1 LRLKNIEKLN
11 RKTPPPIHE
20 VTTLTLPTPSI
31 SKLDNGIPVY
41 ETRLGTQEVMKLE
54 IVFLAG
60 RQQEHKNIVSRATA
74 RELREGTKSFTSAQ
88 LAEKVDFYAGTLQSP
103 SNLDTGGLVMYCM
116 TKHFPKLIPIFAEM
130 VLEPVFPEIELTT
143 FVENN
148 IQNLAVELTKNDVL
162 AYRKITELMYGAAHP
177 YGYNS
182 TPEFYRALTTDDLH
196 LHYKECYTSDNC
208 MIFISGK
215 TDASILT
222 LLNQYLGQH
231 KTVAVKKKHPLSIEN
246 ILPQKAKVHN
256 PDTLQSS
263 LRIGRRIGTRMNPDF
278 NGLFV
283 LNTIL
288 GGYFGSRLMTN
299 LREDKG
305 YTYGIY
311 SATDMMHQDGYFY
324 IASDVGNDFVGKTL
338 KEIYKETAILQND
351 LVKADE
357 LKMVQNYLL
366 GNMLNMVD
374 GAFPVSELVKTFN
387 TEGVPDSHF
396 YELIET
402 IKHITPTELRDLAQK
417 YLSKEDMFEV
427 IAGV

>member
-1 LRLKNIEKLN
+1 LKKIEKLN

-20 VTTLTLPTPSI
+20 VTTMTLPTPSV

-54 IVFLAG
+54 IVFMAG
-60 RQQEHKNIVSRATA
+60 RPQEHKRIVSRATA
-74 RELREGTKSFTSAQ
+74 RQLREGTKSFTSAE
-88 LAEKVDFYAGTLQSP
+88 LAEQVDFYAGTLQSP

-116 TKHFPKLIPIFAEM
+116 TKHFPKLIPLFAEM
-130 VLEPVFPEIELTT
+130 ILEPVFPEKELTT
-143 FVENN
+143 FIENN

-162 AYRKITELMYGAAHP
+162 AYRKITELIYGADHP

-182 TPEFYRALTTDDLH
+182 IPELYRALTPDDLKQ
-196 LHYKECYTSDNC
+196 HYKECYTSDNC

-215 TDASILT
+215 TDASILA

-231 KTVAVKKKHPLSIEN
+231 KTKALKKKGPLSIET

-263 LRIGRRIGTRMNPDF
+263 LRIGRRIGARQNPDF

-288 GGYFGSRLMTN
+288 GGYFGSRLMMN

-311 SATDMMHQDGYFY
+311 SSIDMMHYDGYFY
-324 IASDVGNDFVGKTL
+324 IASDVGNGFVEKTK
-338 KEIYKETAILQND
+338 KEIYKELAILQKD
-351 LVKADE
+351 LVGAEE

-374 GAFPVSELVKTFN
+374 GPFPVSDVVKSFT
-387 TEGVPDSHF
+387 TEGVPFSHF
-396 YELIET
+396 YNLIDT
-402 IKHITPTELRDLAQK
+402 IRHITPEQLRDLAQK
-417 YLSKEDMFEV
+417 YFRKEDMFEV
-427 IAGV
+427 VAGV